1 MVIAVGS
8 VVYEHGSPPCSGIGL
23 QWSREDLDDA
33 MEGDVAAILFDDAG
47 KAEIASIFIDVPE
60 TGFTQ
65 KRLSDALKAPIEVDD
80 WRVGEAIAE
89 SYLVY
94 HRSCCFPW
102 PVGRDERKTGSS
114 LPGADLVGFVTDD
127 DGDRLAF
134 GEVKTSSQTKYPPS
148 VMYGPKGLK
157 RQLENLRD
165 CISIRNTLFEY
176 LAHRSKNTSWFSRFK
191 SASTRY
197 LSNKSDVQLFGVL
210 IRDVPPKAKDL
221 RVRVQKLAKDCPVG
235 TTIELLALYLPNGCI
250 SDLGGI
256 VAAKRG
262 GGARV

>member
-134 GEVKTSSQTKYPPS
+134 GEGQDLQPNQVSAECHVRAKRIETSAGEFARLHIHTQHT
-148 VMYGPKGLK
+148 
-157 RQLENLRD
+157 
-165 CISIRNTLFEY
+165 
-176 LAHRSKNTSWFSRFK
+176 
-191 SASTRY
+191 
-197 LSNKSDVQLFGVL
+197 
-210 IRDVPPKAKDL
+210 
-221 RVRVQKLAKDCPVG
+221 VRVSRAPFQEHVLVLPIQVG
-235 TTIELLALYLPNGCI
+235 KYTVSFEQVRRSAFWSSYQGR
-250 SDLGGI
+250 
-256 VAAKRG
+256 AA
-262 GGARV
+262 